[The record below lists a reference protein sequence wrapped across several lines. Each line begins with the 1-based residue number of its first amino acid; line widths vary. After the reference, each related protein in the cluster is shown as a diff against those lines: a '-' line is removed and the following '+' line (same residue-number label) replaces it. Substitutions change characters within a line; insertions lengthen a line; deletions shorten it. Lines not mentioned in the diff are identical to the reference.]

1 MEAKKYS
8 LLRMGDVVVILAVV
22 IVALGL
28 LWAFL
33 SAEEGNV
40 ATVTVHGETVLTL
53 PLDKNA
59 EYEIQA
65 GEHTLIVAVEDG
77 SVCVRAADCP
87 DQVCRQTG
95 KISKAGASIACA
107 PAKVLIRIS
116 GGGATDVDH
125 VAG

>member
-1 MEAKKYS
+1 MEAKKS
-8 LLRMGDVVVILAVV
+8 RLLRMGDVAVMLAVV

-40 ATVTVHGETVLTL
+40 ATVTVHGEVVETL
-53 PLDKNA
+53 PLDTNGT
-59 EYEIQA
+59 YEIIA

-77 SVCVRAADCP
+77 SVCVSEADCP

-107 PAKVLIRIS
+107 PAGVLIRIS